1 MKKFFFSFLVALTTL
16 TANAQKTDK
25 QMATLQH
32 GNQTLVFYG
41 INAFVEA
48 YEAAADTLDV
58 ITLSSGEFNAP
69 SIQKSITVYGA
80 GFEDDEATGTNRTF
94 INSSIYIYPADAEDE
109 DGNIIMGGKRV
120 NGVHLEGLYIKSD
133 IVCDN
138 NNNVPISNLSIV
150 KCYLSTLIFLIP
162 CSDCTIRQSVVDN
175 AIYNSGNDNEN
186 RKATNMLISN
196 CWIGTMISSFDKS
209 STIKIDHCI
218 CFNYGWPTPYYDSY
232 EYTNNIMF
240 STPNNGAIA
249 RNNVFIGCEY
259 TSDISEGN
267 WGNLA
272 TAGVF
277 AAEGE
282 DGSYAAEKDFALKY
296 PKKHVGTDGTEIGL
310 HGGTYAWNKIPLIP
324 RITSYEL
331 DTSNAANGTIKVSI
345 KAEAQT
351 KE

>member
-1 MKKFFFSFLVALTTL
+1 MKKIVFSFLVALTTL

-32 GNQTLVFYG
+32 GNQTMVFYG
-41 INAFVEA
+41 INAFVQA

-58 ITLSSGEFNAP
+58 ITLSSGEFNSP
-69 SIQKSITVYGA
+69 GIVSKSITVYGA
-80 GFEDDEATGTNRTF
+80 GFEDDEVTGTNRTF
-94 INSSIYIYPADAEDE
+94 INGRISLYPADAVDD
-109 DGNIIMGGKRV
+109 DGNVLEAAKHV
-120 NGVHLEGLYIKSD
+120 NGVHLEGLNIEYG
-133 IVCDN
+133 VTCVN
-138 NNNVPISNLSIV
+138 YNNVPINNLSIV
-150 KCYLSTLIFLIP
+150 KCYLSSLDFSISCHD
-162 CSDCTIRQSVVDN
+162 CSIRQSVIN
-175 AIYNSGNDNEN
+175 SSIYNYNNPESNI
-186 RKATNMLISN
+186 ATNLLISN
-196 CWIGTMISSFDKS
+196 CWIGYGVYGFDYS
-209 STIKIDHCI
+209 STIRINHCI
-218 CFNYGWPTPYYDSY
+218 CWTSGWNPSYGPY
-232 EYTNNIMF
+232 EYINNIMF
-240 STPNNGAIA
+240 ALPKNGAIV

-259 TSDISEGN
+259 TSDISESN
-267 WGNLA
+267 WNNLA

-282 DGSYAAEKDFALKY
+282 DGEYAAGKDFALKY
-296 PKKHVGTDGTEIGL
+296 PKKHTGNDGTEIGL

>member
-41 INAFVEA
+41 IDAFNQA

-58 ITLSSGEFNAP
+58 ITLSSGEFNSP
-69 SIQKSITVYGA
+69 GYIHKSITVYGA
-80 GFEDDEATGTNRTF
+80 GIEDDETTGTNRTH
-94 INSSIYIYPADAEDE
+94 ISGYTYLEPADTEDE
-109 DGNIIMGGKRV
+109 DGNIIKGGKHV
-120 NGVHLEGLYIKSD
+120 NGIRFEGLYFEDGIN
-133 IVCDN
+133 CQN
-138 NNNVPISNLSIV
+138 NNNVPIYNLSIV
-150 KCYLSTLIFLIP
+150 KCYIRWIYFSTS
-162 CSDCTIRQSVVDN
+162 CYNATIRQSIIQETV
-175 AIYNSGNDNEN
+175 SGDL
-186 RKATNMLISN
+186 KATNLLITNS
-196 CWIGTMISSFDKS
+196 WIGNSIHSFNHA
-209 STIKIDHCI
+209 STIKVDHCI
-218 CFNYGWPTPYYDSY
+218 CNNIYYGNWNYYGPY

-240 STPNNGAIA
+240 STPEYGAIA

>member
-32 GNQTLVFYG
+32 GNQTMVFYG
-41 INAFVEA
+41 IDAFVQA

-69 SIQKSITVYGA
+69 AYIQKSIAVYGA
-80 GFEDDEATGTNRTF
+80 GFEDDETTGTNRTF
-94 INSSIYIYPADAEDE
+94 IRGSISLYPADAVDE
-109 DGNIIMGGKRV
+109 DGNVLEAAKHV
-120 NGVHLEGLYIKSD
+120 NGVHLEGLNIEYGVYCS
-133 IVCDN
+133 N
-138 NNNVPISNLSIV
+138 YNNVPISNLSIV
-150 KCYLSTLIFLIP
+150 KCYLSLLDFQIS
-162 CSDCTIRQSVVDN
+162 CSDCTIRQSVVTGS
-175 AIYNSGNDNEN
+175 IYNSNPESNI
-186 RKATNMLISN
+186 ATNLLISN
-196 CWIGTMISSFDKS
+196 CWIGNQVSGFDNS

-218 CFNYGWPTPYYDSY
+218 CWSTGWYPYYGPY

-240 STPNNGAIA
+240 ALPSNGAIA
-249 RNNVFIGCEY
+249 RNNVFIGNEY

-282 DGSYAAEKDFALKY
+282 DGSYAADKDFALKY
-296 PKKHVGTDGTEIGL
+296 PKKHVGNDGTEIGL
-310 HGGTYAWNKIPLIP
+310 YGGTYAWNKIPLIP

>member
-1 MKKFFFSFLVALTTL
+1 MKKIVFSFLVALTTL

-32 GNQTLVFYG
+32 GNQTMVFYG
-41 INAFVEA
+41 IDAFVQA

-58 ITLSSGEFNAP
+58 ITLSSGEFNSP
-69 SIQKSITVYGA
+69 WNVSKSITVYGA
-80 GFEDDEATGTNRTF
+80 GFEDDETTGTNRTF
-94 INSSIYIYPADAEDE
+94 INNSIRLIPADAEDE
-109 DGNIIMGGKRV
+109 DGIIIKGVKHV
-120 NGVHLEGLYIKSD
+120 NGIHLEGLD
-133 IVCDN
+133 VWGGVHCDN
-138 NNNVPISNLSIV
+138 NNDVPISNLSIV
-150 KCYLSTLIFLIP
+150 KCWLEGGLSFSTQNNN
-162 CSDCTIRQSVVDN
+162 CSIRQSV
-175 AIYNSGNDNEN
+175 IGSNDNPGSIQGSYYN
-186 RKATNMLISN
+186 GNHTLAANLLISN
-196 CWIGTMISSFDKS
+196 CWIGDVHSFNDA
-209 STIKIDHCI
+209 STIKVDHCI
-218 CFNYGWPTPYYDSY
+218 CLYGGGSY

-240 STPNNGAIA
+240 GTPSNGAIA
-249 RNNVFIGCEY
+249 RNNIFIGCEY
-259 TSDISEGN
+259 TSDISESN
-267 WGNLA
+267 WNNLA

-282 DGSYAAEKDFALKY
+282 DGSYAADKDFALKY
-296 PKKHVGTDGTEIGL
+296 PKKHIGNDGTEIGL

>member
-16 TANAQKTDK
+16 TANAQETDK

-32 GNQTLVFYG
+32 GDQTLVFYG
-41 INAFVEA
+41 IDAFEQA
-48 YEAAADTLDV
+48 YAAAADTLDV
-58 ITLSSGEFNAP
+58 ITLSSGEFNN
-69 SIQKSITVYGA
+69 SGYFSKSITVYGA
-80 GFEDDEATGTNRTF
+80 GFEDDETTGTARTY
-94 INSSIYIYPADAEDE
+94 INGTIYLRPADTEDE
-109 DGNIIMGGKRV
+109 DGNIIKGGRHV
-120 NGVHLEGLYIKSD
+120 NGVHLEGLYID
-133 IVCDN
+133 GVYCEN
-138 NNNVPISNLSIV
+138 NNDVPISNLSIV
-150 KCYLSTLIFLIP
+150 KCRLLRGITFRTPSYD
-162 CSDCTIRQSVVDN
+162 CSIRQSV
-175 AIYNSGNDNEN
+175 IYYDDYYSAGIIGNCL
-186 RKATNMLISN
+186 ATNLLISN
-196 CWIGTMISSFDKS
+196 CWIQGGVNSFDNA
-209 STIKIDHCI
+209 STIKVDHCI
-218 CFNYGWPTPYYDSY
+218 CMYFNYGPY

-240 STPNNGAIA
+240 GNLYTGAIA
-249 RNNVFIGCEY
+249 RNNVFIGYEY
-259 TSDISEGN
+259 TDDISENN

>member
-32 GNQTLVFYG
+32 GNQTMVFYG
-41 INAFVEA
+41 IDAFKQA
-48 YEAAADTLDV
+48 YDAAADTLDV

-80 GFEDDEATGTNRTF
+80 GFEDDETTGTNRTF
-94 INSSIYIYPADAEDE
+94 INSSISIYPADAEDE
-109 DGNIIMGGKRV
+109 DGNIIKGGKHV
-120 NGVHLEGLYIKSD
+120 NGVHLEGLYIQSD
-133 IVCDN
+133 IFCYN

-150 KCYLSTLIFLIP
+150 KCYLSSLVFYIP
-162 CSDCTIRQSVVDN
+162 CSDCTIRQSVVDY
-175 AIYNSGNDNEN
+175 AIYNNGNEN
-186 RKATNMLISN
+186 EQRKATNMLISN
-196 CWIGTMISSFDKS
+196 CWIGSRIAWFDNS

-218 CFNYGWPTPYYDSY
+218 CCPTYYSTYYGSY

-240 STPNNGAIA
+240 STPEYGAIV
-249 RNNVFIGCEY
+249 RNNVFIGCDY

-296 PKKHVGTDGTEIGL
+296 PKKHVGNDGTEIGL

>member
-16 TANAQKTDK
+16 TANAQETDK

-32 GNQTLVFYG
+32 GNQTMVFYG
-41 INAFVEA
+41 IDAFVQA

-58 ITLSSGEFNAP
+58 ITLSSGEFNSP
-69 SIQKSITVYGA
+69 GTVSKSICVYGA
-80 GFEDDEATGTNRTF
+80 GFEDDETTGTNRTF
-94 INSSIYIYPADAEDE
+94 INSSIDLTPADDEDE
-109 DGNIIMGGKRV
+109 DGNIIKGGKHV
-120 NGVHLEGLYIKSD
+120 NGVHFEGIYINGIS
-133 IVCDN
+133 CSN
-138 NNNVPISNLSIV
+138 NNDVPINNLSIV
-150 KCYLSTLIFLIP
+150 KCYSYGLWFDVS
-162 CSDCTIRQSVVDN
+162 CSDCTIRQSVITSISGYSNPVAKNLLICNSWTD
-175 AIYNSGNDNEN
+175 AIMG
-186 RKATNMLISN
+186 
-196 CWIGTMISSFDKS
+196 FDYS
-209 STIKIDHCI
+209 STIKVDHCI
-218 CFNYGWPTPYYDSY
+218 CYIYNYPYYFGPY
-232 EYTNNIMF
+232 EYTSNIMF
-240 STPNNGAIA
+240 STPENGAIV

-259 TSDISEGN
+259 TSDISESN
-267 WGNLA
+267 WNNLA

-282 DGSYAAEKDFALKY
+282 DGEYAADKDFALKY